1 MPLTAEDL
9 DRVVKKLGMQERAR
23 KHRFVFLEYEG
34 KHVVTTARSHG
45 RGDLGRVEFAIR
57 KQLHV
62 NGRQLTDLV
71 NCPMTKDAYI
81 LHLKSIG
88 VIEEK
93 RPD

>member
-1 MPLTAEDL
+1 MPLTTDDL
-9 DRVVKKLGMQERAR
+9 DRVVRKLGMQERAK

-71 NCPMTKDAYI
+71 NCPMTREAYI
-81 LHLKSIG
+81 QHLKDLG
-88 VIEEK
+88 VIEPKSQE
-93 RPD
+93 